1 MTILIETDEAIVYS
15 VIRHMTKVGNTKRSY
30 SEETLQNAQ
39 PISASA
45 CLGALQTHPGLLNLS
60 ARGRFQPN
68 KANRALSEKKDHVLF
83 KQCIYCFLHG
93 STRPS
98 QRALW
103 SLHATLNA
111 THKKMRNIRYPQRGS
126 RAGEKKRTRKT
137 NEGKYQSMPG
147 ACDTQQQSFLN
158 AETISIE
165 IAHKHTNT
173 K

>member
-126 RAGEKKRTRKT
+126 RAGEKKKGQEKLTRVNINQCPAPVT
-137 NEGKYQSMPG
+137 HNS
-147 ACDTQQQSFLN
+147 SL
-158 AETISIE
+158 S
-165 IAHKHTNT
+165 
-173 K
+173 